1 MPKSYKAPV
10 FLEQLVAGLSDQ
22 GTVSLECKVIV
33 IIITIIIITIIII
46 GTVLPLGLTFSS
58 SLKNQ
63 QGHFQISRLHFQIR
77 LISDMDDFKGS
88 WDSIASPEVVPRWRR
103 DQVLNITLLLLFLIL
118 FFDLILILLLL
129 IIIIITIA

>member
-33 IIITIIIITIIII
+33 IIITIIIIIIIIII
-46 GTVLPLGLTFSS
+46 GLVDHGTVSPLGFTFSS
-58 SLKNQ
+58 ALNNQ

-88 WDSIASPEVVPRWRR
+88 WDSIASPEVVQRW
-103 DQVLNITLLLLFLIL
+103 
-118 FFDLILILLLL
+118 
-129 IIIIITIA
+129 